1 MSDKSDTTESN
12 PSYKELVENIL
23 SQLEIFLSGQI
34 KELFDK
40 TDDFLFNS
48 ADHASSIDEQNRLFE
63 FMNGLRVQKDEIEE
77 TFVKEFNIYLKPI
90 SENKAL
96 PSKKRRGDENV
107 LGLIDQDEMDEM
119 VAITTISSKAQMDN
133 QEAISHLEA
142 RLEHLGLQTQHIFL
156 PKALEPINFCHAF
169 QEALSETEFS
179 TRDKLILHKM
189 FGQEVT
195 GHLHELYKTLN
206 ELMIEEGVL
215 PQIELSGKIKKT
227 EEPPMP
233 QHGGDELPE
242 GGGEEAGN
250 QPQVS
255 GYGLAGRTG
264 GGYGGSAGA
273 GASGM
278 AGGGTGTGGPGM
290 AGGGTGAGGPGMAG
304 GGAGAGGSGMAGGG
318 TGAGGPGMAGGGT
331 GAGGPGMA
339 GGGAG
344 AGSSGMSG
352 GVAGAGGSG
361 MAGGVGAGTGGSG
374 MAGGGGAGGSGA
386 AASGTAE
393 NAADSST
400 ASGGGGMVAGYPA
413 SEVRESIES
422 FVGGAPGDAGAG
434 GGGGAYYSHQDT
446 LGALSSMQSSARI
459 DPNASLEFNASAI
472 KKAVLTTIG
481 EKEGGAVT
489 KPINQV
495 SEKTID
501 FIKLIFDAIIED
513 KSITDAIKTLLL
525 SLQIP
530 VIKAA
535 MIDADF
541 FVDDQHPA
549 RLLLDKL
556 AEAGVGIN
564 DHHDPIYKDLE
575 TIITTLLKEYDEDII
590 AFNVALDAL
599 NTLTEEIYANA
610 QKKEEESQ
618 KQVKYAHARNIVL
631 QEIRKITLGKELP
644 KNVRTLVLKVW
655 PSLMFNH
662 YLRNGKAND
671 EWVEML
677 MILDKVIESVQPL
690 TTAAEQEEL
699 GLTHEDIVNAV
710 ESRLEKSRKS
720 QQLID
725 EVIAGLTSTYIDLMK
740 IQGLPEEPE
749 EVEAEE
755 TAEAVEHTV
764 EMEASDESETA
775 ESEAAQEVSGETVE
789 VEAEQESEAEEDT
802 VNALDALPDEVQ
814 PGAWFIVYNG
824 EDKPVRRLK
833 LAVILTEDA
842 TLVFV
847 DHLGNV
853 VIEKTAQEFANEV
866 EKGLS
871 GVIMQHSV
879 FDHALRTALDTIKN

>member
-12 PSYKELVENIL
+12 SSYQELVENIL

-242 GGGEEAGN
+242 GGGEEADN

-273 GASGM
+273 GGPGM
-278 AGGGTGTGGPGM
+278 AGGGAGVGAGGPGMAGGGAGAGGPGM
-290 AGGGTGAGGPGMAG
+290 AGGGTGAGGSGMSGGGAGVGGSGMAG
-304 GGAGAGGSGMAGGG
+304 GGAGAGGSGMAGG
-318 TGAGGPGMAGGGT
+318 
-331 GAGGPGMA
+331 
-339 GGGAG
+339 
-344 AGSSGMSG
+344 
-352 GVAGAGGSG
+352 
-361 MAGGVGAGTGGSG
+361 VGAETGGSG

-644 KNVRTLVLKVW
+644 KNVRALVLKVW

-690 TTAAEQEEL
+690 TTVAEQEEL

-749 EVEAEE
+749 EVEVEE
-755 TAEAVEHTV
+755 TAEAVEHAV

-775 ESEAAQEVSGETVE
+775 ESEVAQEVSGETLE
-789 VEAEQESEAEEDT
+789 VEAEQESEAEAEAEEDT
-802 VNALDALPDEVQ
+802 VNALDALPDDVQ

-879 FDHALRTALDTIKN
+879 FDHALRTALETIKN